1 MKKFAIFVGIVLLAS
16 ICISAAAIVYNV
28 LSNDH
33 VSNAACNHWP
43 GSATTPSYAWG
54 SWWCNWFDKVK
65 TYTGAAIGIAA
76 SQIGLT
82 LTLMVACLIFRN
94 KMEKR
99 HHAYLG
105 YIIFQLFLSIA
116 LIVVVLI
123 PATDLWPESFTE
135 IDWGWGTSLLSV
147 AGYFLA
153 ILTLI
158 LHRRSE
164 KAGEF
169 V

>member
-1 MKKFAIFVGIVLLAS
+1 MKKIQTEKCIFELDENFL
-16 ICISAAAIVYNV
+16 YDFLN
-28 LSNDH
+28 
-33 VSNAACNHWP
+33 
-43 GSATTPSYAWG
+43 
-54 SWWCNWFDKVK
+54 F
-65 TYTGAAIGIAA
+65 
-76 SQIGLT
+76 Q
-82 LTLMVACLIFRN
+82 
-94 KMEKR
+94 MEKR